1 MLAISTLIGYSPERK
16 NWEEHDATIFR
27 SITPKYKKLCGVRA
41 RSTLFL
47 SVFWNFDRGNSSK
60 SKIWHHQL
68 VRRYRINLEL
78 NLLRF
83 LTKFP
88 YSNGRK
94 TSKNAPKIG
103 QKTVFCDFDR
113 GNSVLL
119 SPNHFKSILWSTI
132 GLGKFIRSVWCTE
145 QKIAVR
151 ASTRWPPAPYHHI
164 FVHLNVSFFVCFFA
178 S

>member
-1 MLAISTLIGYSPERK
+1 M
-16 NWEEHDATIFR
+16 
-27 SITPKYKKLCGVRA
+27 RA
-41 RSTLFL
+41 KSTLFL

-68 VRRYRINLEL
+68 VRRYQINLEQ

-88 YSNGRK
+88 YSNGQK

-119 SPNHFKSILWSTI
+119 SPNHFKSILWSKI
-132 GLGKFIRSVWCTE
+132 GIGKCIRSVWCTE
-145 QKIAVR
+145 QKIPVR
-151 ASTRWPPAPYHHI
+151 ASTKRNPYIYSLVKAQRAHRPI
-164 FVHLNVSFFVCFFA
+164 FSELEGLEPWLVSHVDVLMVA
-178 S
+178 TDWRH